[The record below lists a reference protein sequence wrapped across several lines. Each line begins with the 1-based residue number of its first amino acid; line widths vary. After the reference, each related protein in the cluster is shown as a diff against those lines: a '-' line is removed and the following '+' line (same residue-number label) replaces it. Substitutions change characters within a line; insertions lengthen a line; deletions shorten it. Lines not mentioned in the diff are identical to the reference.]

1 MQLLVKTPAPPRKG
15 LRALVGVLIAMIGAL
30 AAAYPDSPALQAL
43 NQAVPR
49 LADILP
55 TLITIYGAILAGF
68 SQPPGTVGGVD

>member
-15 LRALVGVLIAMIGAL
+15 LRALVGVLIAMLGAL
-30 AAAYPDSPALQAL
+30 AAAYPDSALLQAL
-43 NQAVPR
+43 NQVTPR

-68 SQPPGTVGGVD
+68 SPPPGVAAED